1 MPTKHISSL
10 LHLDDHHL
18 RVFLV
23 TRTILSLRSY
33 FGNGKSHGN
42 PAGIVYKCWIFHG
55 DGFVEDHAREKKK
68 VLVVVAKSPE
78 YDKWGYIDFRTNKLY
93 IVVMIKCCENQQ

>member
-1 MPTKHISSL
+1 MEILLGSSINAGSSTAMVL
-10 LHLDDHHL
+10 LRIMLE
-18 RVFLV
+18 
-23 TRTILSLRSY
+23 
-33 FGNGKSHGN
+33 K
-42 PAGIVYKCWIFHG
+42 
-55 DGFVEDHAREKKK
+55 KKK